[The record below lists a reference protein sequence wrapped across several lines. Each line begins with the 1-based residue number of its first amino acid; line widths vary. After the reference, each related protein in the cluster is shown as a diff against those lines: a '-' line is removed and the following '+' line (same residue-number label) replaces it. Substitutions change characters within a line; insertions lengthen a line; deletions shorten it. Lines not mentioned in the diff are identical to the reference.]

1 MHMDIGSVPGL
12 VGNDYQ
18 IARFLLERG
27 LGAIYLIAFAVAYVQ
42 FPALCGEHGLE
53 PAPRWIAA
61 LPFRSAPSI
70 FHWRRL
76 AYSDRLLRIV
86 SVVGMGLAALVVVGV
101 AAAAPLPL
109 TMAIWFLL
117 WVFYQS

>member
-1 MHMDIGSVPGL
+1 MDIGSVPGV

-27 LGAIYLIAFAVAYVQ
+27 LGAIYLIAFAVAFVQ

-53 PAPRWIAA
+53 PAPRWLAV

-70 FHWRRL
+70 FHWR
-76 AYSDRLLRIV
+76 YSDRLLRAV
-86 SVVGMGLAALVVVGV
+86 AVVGSLLATLVLVGV
-101 AAAAPLPL
+101 AAALPLPVAIL
-109 TMAIWFLL
+109 IWFA
-117 WVFYQS
+117 